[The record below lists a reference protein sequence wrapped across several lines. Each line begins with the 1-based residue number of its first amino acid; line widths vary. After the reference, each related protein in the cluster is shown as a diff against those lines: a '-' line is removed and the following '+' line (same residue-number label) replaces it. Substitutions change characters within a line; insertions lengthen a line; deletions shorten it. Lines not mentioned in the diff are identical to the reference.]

1 MWTRMP
7 VSRPRTG
14 LARGSWLRTCPLST
28 AAGDVDGLPGG
39 NSVAWMCWSTMPA
52 GGPAGLLPPRTP
64 HTRCA
69 SGSQPGGVMLVHP
82 ARSRSDG
89 TRGAIVNM
97 ALTPVSASARTAR
110 QTSWWP
116 KVGVIRLAGCFASS
130 RPAAHG
136 CRKPDRSASRR
147 SGVSRV
153 VRGSLA
159 SAMWRVVHRDVLAQF
174 PTPDR
179 QRAVRER
186 GGSAWPPDRPEPA
199 PGGLAL
205 ARWKTATAA
214 PKRGARG
221 GDAGS
226 VARMSS
232 PPGLA
237 PGRRRR

>member
-159 SAMWRVVHRDVLAQF
+159 SAMWRVVHRDVLAQS
-174 PTPDR
+174 
-179 QRAVRER
+179 QRRIGSR
-186 GGSAWPPDRPEPA
+186 RCGSAVDRRGLQIAQSRPPVVSHSPAGRPRPRHQKGVHVVE
-199 PGGLAL
+199 
-205 ARWKTATAA
+205 
-214 PKRGARG
+214 
-221 GDAGS
+221 
-226 VARMSS
+226 M
-232 PPGLA
+232 PGLLLGCRLHRA
-237 PGRRRR
+237 